1 MKPDLRE
8 GLPEAELEDSAVFF
22 SVPPTFTLSL
32 PMPEVGG
39 GKPLTFIEYLLYARH
54 VWWYMNEDGTV
65 IIPIYR
71 LRNYSLARG
80 NCWLGGHRASKRGT
94 RI

>member
-1 MKPDLRE
+1 MKLDLRE
-8 GLPEAELEDSAVFF
+8 ELPEAELEDSDVFF

-39 GKPLTFIEYLLYARH
+39 GKALTFIEYLLYARH
-54 VWWYMNEDGTV
+54 VQWYMNEDGTV

-71 LRNYSLARG
+71 LRSYSLARG
-80 NCWLGGHRASKRGT
+80 NRWLGGHRASKRGT